1 MSFKEVYQK
10 LGENHDISTHRELV
24 LEAID
29 ILAEDIAAP
38 LGLVADEVAIQA
50 VVAEGKS
57 LRFLYPR
64 VMYESGATFPVTNSS
79 IAGSAVMM
87 QRINFNNQASSTKHL
102 LFFEKLN
109 TGVRPPLPIHKM
121 ATVPVTSNGKVFGV
135 VQLSRRAETF
145 DEAGND
151 FSAEDITRIQ
161 EPLML
166 IGALLEDHVD
176 GKL

>member
-1 MSFKEVYQK
+1 
-10 LGENHDISTHRELV
+10 
-24 LEAID
+24 
-29 ILAEDIAAP
+29 
-38 LGLVADEVAIQA
+38 
-50 VVAEGKS
+50 
-57 LRFLYPR
+57 
-64 VMYESGATFPVTNSS
+64 MYESGATFPVTNSS

-166 IGALLEDHVD
+166 LGALLEDHVD